1 MELILQ
7 ENVLTYEIYSELRK
21 SVDWNNWSKT
31 QSDSAI
37 KNSYHTCVCFYNNK
51 KDKEIVRI
59 LI

>member
-7 ENVLTYEIYSELRK
+7 ENVLTYDIYFELRK

-37 KNSYHTCVCFYNNK
+37 
-51 KDKEIVRI
+51 EIE
-59 LI
+59 